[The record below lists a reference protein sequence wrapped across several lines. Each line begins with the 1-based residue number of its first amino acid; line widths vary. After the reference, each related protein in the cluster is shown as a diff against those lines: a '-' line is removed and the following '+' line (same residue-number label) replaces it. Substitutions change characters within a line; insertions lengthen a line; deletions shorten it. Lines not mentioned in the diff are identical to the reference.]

1 MKSLREDIRNVISAS
16 HPIVYFRTDEEIE
29 VIELISQAAAD
40 YLLFSYDEVDGVRW
54 LNERNYKNNRRVLLR
69 VRNQLESLK
78 PDFLEALSFIRD
90 ISRSERTIFVV
101 LSADTLMKEG
111 NPQSQKSIRFIKNLV
126 NEIKSGDLASD
137 VEDEESL
144 RLSIFLISD
153 KLLIPSLLEKDILVF
168 EADYPSRDEIREIL
182 DEFLEE
188 QDLFLSDDL
197 KMEFVSA
204 LQGLTRSEI
213 RNLLYLAR
221 QNNNVLDERDVDLFI
236 DYKKQIV
243 RKNAI
248 IEYIDVRKLPTDIGG
263 LKNLKEWLERKRD
276 IFKKLDTA
284 IKYGVDI
291 PKGVLLFG
299 MPGCGKSL
307 ASKYTAK
314 LMGLPLLRLDMG
326 RIMGPYLGQ
335 SEENLR
341 KAIKIAESIAPS
353 ILWID
358 EIEKALAGVKG
369 GSSDTVVRIFGAL
382 LTWMQEKEKP
392 VFVIATA
399 NDISAIPPEFLRKGR
414 FDEIFFVDFPDDKS
428 IKEIFKIHFKKRGK
442 NTNSIDLERVLEELR
457 KKLNELEG
465 KLSNHKGSGG
475 QEDFKVLK
483 KLLKEG
489 KGYSGADIES
499 IVSEVV
505 ENAFL
510 NDKETIST
518 EDVIAVVRKSKP
530 IVETLK
536 DKIGDLYDRCEKIGA
551 QPAD

>member
-1 MKSLREDIRNVISAS
+1 MKSLQEDIKNVISAL

-40 YLLFSYDEVDGVRW
+40 YLLFSYDEIDGVRW

-90 ISRSERTIFVV
+90 ISRSEKTIFVV
-101 LSADTLMKEG
+101 LSADTLMKEE

-126 NEIKSGDLASD
+126 NEIKGDL

-144 RLSIFLISD
+144 LLSIFLISD
-153 KLLIPSLLEKDILVF
+153 KLLIPSLLEKDMLVF
-168 EADYPSRDEIREIL
+168 ETDYPSRDEIREIL
-182 DEFLEE
+182 DEFLEM
-188 QDLFLSDDL
+188 QDLSLSDEL
-197 KMEFVSA
+197 KVEFVSA

-213 RNLLYLAR
+213 ENLLFLAVI
-221 QNNNVLDERDVDLFI
+221 NDGVLDDKDVDLFI
-236 DYKKQIV
+236 NYKKQIV
-243 RKNAI
+243 KKNAI

-457 KKLNELEG
+457 RKLNELEG

-510 NDKETIST
+510 NGKETIST